1 MTQAEQIK
9 QLKDTITQL
18 EVENRQLVSRN
29 MQLSEQLCMWYELR
43 QRVNWLKEEMLNR
56 RQLQKRADL
65 ADDAELM
72 ALMEVRLEQ
81 NPSILTGDFD
91 IVQFAELL
99 GVSQRRLIQ
108 LFRHTPMFKSADDYL
123 DHLRTL
129 RGIQLLREHPEYGIA
144 AVSEEAGF
152 NSVPHAGGC
161 GYDARGIPND
171 GGKGTLSKHRI
182 IHLTTENKR
191 E

>member
-1 MTQAEQIK
+1 MSDKERIRQLESEIE
-9 QLKDTITQL
+9 QLKT
-18 EVENRQLVSRN
+18 ENRQLVNRN
-29 MQLSEQLCMWYELR
+29 LQLSEQLCAWYELR
-43 QRVNWLKEEMLNR
+43 QRVSWLKEEMLNR
-56 RQLQKRADL
+56 QQLQKRADL

-81 NPSILTGDFD
+81 NPAVLTGDFD
-91 IVQFAELL
+91 IAQFAELL

-108 LFRHTPMFKSADDYL
+108 LFRHTPMFKSVDDYL

-152 NSVPHAGGC
+152 NSVRTFQRHMQEAVGMTPVEF
-161 GYDARGIPND
+161 RMMVEKEP
-171 GGKGTLSKHRI
+171 
-182 IHLTTENKR
+182 
-191 E
+191 

>member
-152 NSVPHAGGC
+152 NSVRTFQRHMQEAVGMTPVEF
-161 GYDARGIPND
+161 RMMVEKEP
-171 GGKGTLSKHRI
+171 
-182 IHLTTENKR
+182 
-191 E
+191 

>member
-9 QLKDTITQL
+9 ALKDSVAQL
-18 EVENRQLVSRN
+18 EAENRQLVNRN
-29 MQLSEQLCMWYELR
+29 LQLSEQLCIWYELR

-81 NPSILTGDFD
+81 NPAVLTGDFD
-91 IVQFAELL
+91 IAQFAELL

-108 LFRHTPMFKSADDYL
+108 LFRHTPMFKSVDDYL

-152 NSVPHAGGC
+152 NSVRTFQRHMQEAVGMTPVEF
-161 GYDARGIPND
+161 RMMVEKEP
-171 GGKGTLSKHRI
+171 
-182 IHLTTENKR
+182 
-191 E
+191 